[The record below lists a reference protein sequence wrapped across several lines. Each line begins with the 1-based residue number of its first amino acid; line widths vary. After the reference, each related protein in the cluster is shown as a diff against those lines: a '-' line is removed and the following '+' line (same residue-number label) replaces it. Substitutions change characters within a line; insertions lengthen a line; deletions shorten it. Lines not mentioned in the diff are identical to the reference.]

1 MLFCGF
7 CLRVVFESSLVFWSI
22 SEAKSRRI
30 NSRFAPCNCKCFRKL
45 QNHGFYGIRSDFL
58 FSLFQF
64 QQLYVF
70 FYCQKFRTVPF
81 LPFASLKNLFSVIRI
96 PLKSA
101 SDSQNSPS
109 DVSNTNYPCPFFTR
123 NWPEKVWKTKIIG
136 LTSLLKFYM
145 YKFSS

>member
-1 MLFCGF
+1 MWYLSPGF
-7 CLRVVFESSLVFWSI
+7 IWKFAGFLKHKWSQISSNQFKICSVQLHMF
-22 SEAKSRRI
+22 SEAAKSWVLRNLI
-30 NSRFAPCNCKCFRKL
+30 GFSSFA
-45 QNHGFYGIRSDFL
+45 
-58 FSLFQF
+58 FSVSAALC
-64 QQLYVF
+64 F

-136 LTSLLKFYM
+136 LTSLLKFH
-145 YKFSS
+145 KFNQTG